1 MAPPEISVGGETAK
15 IRNPV
20 NTALLSLIPF
30 YGLFW
35 YFYINKELAAL
46 GRARGTDELGDNPTN
61 SALALFPGGIVLVP
75 AVISMYNSGERIQA
89 AQRHTVGNE
98 TANSALLCVALLIL
112 FPVGA
117 FLAQQELNRVW
128 ESLQGGGQLPGG
140 PPAGEAAAPAAE
152 PAEPAAPP
160 QEQPPTT

>member
-35 YFYINKELAAL
+35 YFYVNKELAAL

-61 SALALFPGGIVLVP
+61 SALALFPGGIVLIP
-75 AVISMYNSGERIQA
+75 AVISMYNTGERMGA
-89 AQRHTVGNE
+89 AQRLTLGSETV
-98 TANSALLCVALLIL
+98 NSAVICIAMIIL

-117 FLAQQELNRVW
+117 FLAQQELNKVW
-128 ESLQGGGQLPGG
+128 ESLEGGGGQLPGG
-140 PPAGEAAAPAAE
+140 PPA
-152 PAEPAAPP
+152 AEPAAPP
-160 QEQPPTT
+160 QEQPPTTQP